1 MGKVRQCNSQKN
13 SGQIDT
19 TFIVERLGKIVA
31 HQCRLQ
37 SGHIGRYSF
46 PPRGPVL
53 TVNSR
58 NQAATGNI
66 NQEIYRDD
74 NRYLIFH
81 EYSAFGPGEGQ
92 NLQAIRDFISNRT
105 DQARLP
111 TEKLHAVW

>member
-1 MGKVRQCNSQKN
+1 MQLSEKFRSN
-13 SGQIDT
+13 
-19 TFIVERLGKIVA
+19 
-31 HQCRLQ
+31 
-37 SGHIGRYSF
+37 RYYFQRREARENRRSSMPSSKWTHRSVTF

-53 TVNSR
+53 TANSG